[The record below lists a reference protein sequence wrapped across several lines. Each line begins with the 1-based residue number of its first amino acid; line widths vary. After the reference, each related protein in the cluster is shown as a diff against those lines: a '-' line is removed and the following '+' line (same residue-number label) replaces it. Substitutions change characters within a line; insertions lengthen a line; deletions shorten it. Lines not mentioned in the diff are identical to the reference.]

1 MDEASSGPPPG
12 KLRSDPASWY
22 HPGCCRATVE
32 APRLDVP
39 PEKRSSAMPSP
50 LPMPLSPHSYA
61 ALSAMIT
68 PAIFLTAAGS
78 LIISTSNRMSRI
90 VDRIRTL
97 NDLGDSIDRGDTK
110 LDYLAER
117 LTHLDD
123 QVIRLQWRS
132 DRIRHTLSM
141 LYIAFAAFVGASLT
155 LAVDAI
161 FTGERHLIASV
172 STALSVAGVG
182 LLLLASI
189 NLVREARAALASN
202 RREIH
207 FYRDLRARR
216 VLDAAAAATAS
227 PG

>member
-1 MDEASSGPPPG
+1 
-12 KLRSDPASWY
+12 
-22 HPGCCRATVE
+22 
-32 APRLDVP
+32 
-39 PEKRSSAMPSP
+39 MPVP
-50 LPMPLSPHSYA
+50 LPLPIPLAPHSYA

-117 LTHLDD
+117 LGHIDD
-123 QVIRLQWRS
+123 QVTRLVWRS

-155 LAVDAI
+155 LAADSI
-161 FTGERHLIASV
+161 LTGERHVIASV

-216 VLDAAAAATAS
+216 IAAATAVTGPPPS
-227 PG
+227 ARPPEVA